1 MQTVREASNESED
14 VIKTEMYIKTEE
26 DGSEN
31 SYEGESDSV
40 KKSSKGSSRSNQK
53 QDKKKGG
60 GIRLN
65 VNVGAHNIE
74 IADKYRKM
82 DETQPKNEIK
92 SPLQS
97 ESQ

>member
-53 QDKKKGG
+53 
-60 GIRLN
+60 
-65 VNVGAHNIE
+65 
-74 IADKYRKM
+74 
-82 DETQPKNEIK
+82 
-92 SPLQS
+92 
-97 ESQ
+97 